1 MGINGLL
8 PRILPS
14 AGREN
19 YDLRALSDGLIT
31 INNSSAVS
39 SSSSSSSWRR
49 RGAGAGVAVGDGE
62 TDENNADD
70 NGDQL
75 DNDGDDGKPA
85 AKKRRKSS
93 TTNPNPTANQRST
106 RTWSR
111 RKVRIAVDIN
121 GWIARASHGYGGF
134 LMDERHLSYHGRNE
148 LKNERRLAREKE
160 KEQLHQLQ
168 RENAADDGRGDGDG
182 VGRATNVGSHYN
194 TNADDD
200 GDDDPNENEQFQT
213 QQQRLEY
220 ITKCTSFVLQRLEF
234 LRNDCSA
241 LVLPV
246 LDGMTPPVKRNMVR
260 ARSDRR
266 IQAMEVRDELVE
278 SQSPM
283 RPTTAA
289 SVAAASTSAA
299 RVNANRNAAME
310 HDDEVEGDAEEITE
324 AARTEAEVLRRISA
338 SKRAGTGKDYSLR
351 REILSSLLTEFRKRS
366 WPVLV
371 APYEADGQL
380 GYLANCHAVDL
391 VVTEDSDL
399 IALGVPRLVYRLG
412 GWNGKNDANR
422 SSSSW
427 QSGGNAL
434 LRGTLL
440 ERSDLGSSQ
449 GLDLRDFSNAML
461 ATMFV
466 AAGCDY
472 CDSLKGIG
480 IVTSRNIVKKAFH
493 GGEADGKY
501 RRESNLPVLR
511 ILLNEL
517 FRSCSKDVR
526 AQLLPLD
533 DPEKEGLR
541 LAYERSFL
549 AALAMYRHPLVYDPI
564 LGEHVIA
571 NDVSV
576 DANGNS
582 RAATASS
589 LFLMDERILMEYE
602 PYKELVTVK
611 ENLYQVVGTPMH
623 PRIARGIA
631 EGLIDPR
638 QLPTQEPGDEA
649 IDTSET
655 ELPNAETTTAMGEDN
670 ASSLQVVDEGDL
682 MTQGSSG
689 GGVRFE
695 LATQETIGAG
705 TQQSSSGTSERF
717 LNFMELF
724 YSTGLYRLHLTVTF
738 NED

>member
-19 YDLRALSDGLIT
+19 YDLRALSDGLIST
-31 INNSSAVS
+31 NAS
-39 SSSSSSSWRR
+39 SSSSSSVAER
-49 RGAGAGVAVGDGE
+49 RGGVDVGVAVDVAVGD
-62 TDENNADD
+62 NNDTA
-70 NGDQL
+70 
-75 DNDGDDGKPA
+75 DNDDEDDDDDDGKPA
-85 AKKRRKSS
+85 AKKLRKS
-93 TTNPNPTANQRST
+93 TTNKNPTTNKISP
-106 RTWSR
+106 TWSR

-160 KEQLHQLQ
+160 QLQ
-168 RENAADDGRGDGDG
+168 QQSENVAHDGGDGDG
-182 VGRATNVGSHYN
+182 VSGATNN
-194 TNADDD
+194 DI
-200 GDDDPNENEQFQT
+200 DDPNENEQFQT

-234 LRNDCSA
+234 LRNDCAA

-260 ARSDRR
+260 TRSERR
-266 IQAMEVRDELVE
+266 MQAMEVRDELME

-283 RPTTAA
+283 RPANAA
-289 SVAAASTSAA
+289 SGVAAASTSAA
-299 RVNANRNAAME
+299 RVNANRNARRDSAAME
-310 HDDEVEGDAEEITE
+310 EEGEDDDDAEESTE
-324 AARTEAEVLRRISA
+324 AARTESEVLRRISA

-422 SSSSW
+422 STSSW

-493 GGEADGKY
+493 CGEADGKY
-501 RRESNLPVLR
+501 RREGNVPVLR
-511 ILLNEL
+511 LLLNDL
-517 FRSCSKDVR
+517 FRSCSKDIR

-576 DANGNS
+576 DANDSS

-589 LFLMDERILMEYE
+589 LFLIEERILMEYK
-602 PYKELVTVK
+602 PYKELVTVR
-611 ENLYQVVGTPMH
+611 ENLYQVVGSPMH
-623 PRIARGIA
+623 PRIAKGIA

-638 QLPTQEPGDEA
+638 QLPLQEPGEDA
-649 IDTSET
+649 IDTRDN
-655 ELPNAETTTAMGEDN
+655 ELPNLETTTAMCEDN
-670 ASSLQVVDEGDL
+670 ATSLQLVDEGDL
-682 MTQGSSG
+682 MTQGSSS

-695 LATQETIGAG
+695 LATQEMIGGG
-705 TQQSSSGTSERF
+705 TQQSKSSSGTSGMISSLSPDLLASPSPQRG
-717 LNFMELF
+717 
-724 YSTGLYRLHLTVTF
+724 S
-738 NED
+738 